1 MRQTHTYALM
11 DVSKKTH
18 DEIKGKL
25 LEAGYSHAVHKEP
38 EGMLLDMHGIALQAA
53 QGEPINNTIS
63 PWMPER
69 NPLTVAMIG
78 KLGEEASELAQRCFR
93 ILIQGLEE
101 RDPDSKRLN
110 SEELAREMSDVAACM
125 HVVHEKLKIY
135 LMLGRR
141 DDKVAGFDRWHK
153 MMERMIRVDRENF
166 DELVSCAFSTE
177 SPDPDEINTA
187 AFCVGRA
194 MGLPLKPCRH
204 SVSCTGECVKEPDLC
219 KDDEPWKDELDIPE
233 HLRAASVMKKL
244 PPGAE

>member
-11 DVSKKTH
+11 EVSEKTH
-18 DEIKGKL
+18 AEIKGKL
-25 LEAGYSHAVHKEP
+25 IEAGYSHALHKEP
-38 EGMLLDMHGIALQAA
+38 DGMALDMRGIALKVEAGA
-53 QGEPINNTIS
+53 PIQKSIS

-93 ILIQGLEE
+93 ILIQGLDQS
-101 RDPDSKRLN
+101 DPDSKRTN

-141 DDKVAGFDRWHK
+141 DDKVAGFERWHK
-153 MMERMIRVDRENF
+153 MIERMVRVDRESF

-177 SPDPDEINTA
+177 SPDPDEINQA
-187 AFCVGRA
+187 GYVVGRA

-204 SVSCTGECVKEPDLC
+204 SVTCTGECAKEPDLC
-219 KDDEPWKDELDIPE
+219 KADDDWTEE
-233 HLRAASVMKKL
+233 HA
-244 PPGAE
+244 PGVLKVAMSHEGDD